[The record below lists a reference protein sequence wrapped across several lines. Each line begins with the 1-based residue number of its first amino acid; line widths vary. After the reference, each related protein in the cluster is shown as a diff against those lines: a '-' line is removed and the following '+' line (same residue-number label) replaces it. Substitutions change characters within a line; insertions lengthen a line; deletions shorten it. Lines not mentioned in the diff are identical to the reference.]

1 MIREVKIGQRR
12 IRYTLLSGRNR
23 THVRLK
29 LLPGGEIQLGVPQ
42 GYPLRQADD
51 VIRQNLAKLDE
62 ALSEMNR
69 QRQSADGTVL
79 YEGRRLQLDVI
90 RSGAARVEI
99 GGDRLIVHA
108 PDLTKDAL
116 HWQVK
121 RFLVTQ
127 ALEKLRAQLDKWSP
141 TVPIAYG
148 RVTVREQ
155 KSRWGSCSSKHNLN
169 FNWKLIMAPP
179 ECLEYVVIHELCHL
193 LYFNHSRQFWAEVEK
208 RMPGYTLWRKW
219 LKQHGSELSLNIS
232 EEA

>member
-1 MIREVKIGQRR
+1 MIREVKIGSRR
-12 IRYTLLSGRNR
+12 IRYTLVSGRNR

-29 LLPGGEIQLGVPQ
+29 LLPDGEIQLGVPA
-42 GYPLRQADD
+42 GFSLRQADD

-62 ALSEMNR
+62 ALAELGR
-69 QRQSADGTVL
+69 QRKNADGDVL

-90 RSGAARVEI
+90 QSGARRVSI
-99 GGDRLIVHA
+99 NGDRLTVHA
-108 PDLTKDAL
+108 SDCSKDAL

-127 ALEKLRAQLDKWSP
+127 ALEKLRAQLNRWSP
-141 TVPIAYG
+141 TVPAAYG

-208 RMPGYTLWRKW
+208 RMPGYAVWRKW

>member
-42 GYPLRQADD
+42 GFPLRQADD

-108 PDLTKDAL
+108 PDLAKDAL

-121 RFLVTQ
+121 RFFVTQ
-127 ALEKLRAQLDKWSP
+127 ALGKLRAQLDKWSP

-208 RMPGYTLWRKW
+208 RMPGYQLWRKW

>member
-42 GYPLRQADD
+42 GFPLRQADD

-141 TVPIAYG
+141 TVPVAYG

-208 RMPGYTLWRKW
+208 RMPGYQLWRKW